1 MYQVFEFITF
11 RWSVKSGLFGP
22 FCCYR
27 AALKNWLYE
36 GFYYNVVHEHWFTHG
51 LVYNSRVTHECSHM
65 LTNTKQLS
73 VWNILFCCR
82 SMHAYLW
89 KSSKKNLHSYTLS
102 QLLCLHYLKQNVPS
116 GNFKGKLQEGANQWS
131 GWLTGS
137 VEVWILF
144 SIFQFDLLPDPGTS
158 LCPSCLFTLMAFT
171 HCLLLD
177 VSTQLIESQF
187 QSMSTLQS

>member
-11 RWSVKSGLFGP
+11 RWSVNSGLFGP

-36 GFYYNVVHEHWFTHG
+36 GFYCNVVHEHWFTHG
-51 LVYNSRVTHECSHM
+51 LVYNSRVTHECSQ
-65 LTNTKQLS
+65 TQ
-73 VWNILFCCR
+73 
-82 SMHAYLW
+82 
-89 KSSKKNLHSYTLS
+89 SSYQFGTYFSAVEACMPICESLAKKNLHSYTLS

-187 QSMSTLQS
+187 QSMSTL